1 MKHFK
6 FLSLMLMAIVA
17 MFAFTACGDD
27 DEKDNKGGQ
36 QGGGGDTSELAG
48 NWTAVAFTPEGG
60 SRFEIDRQNE
70 NHWQWCLRFVLTDN
84 EITQYAINYQGSEGY
99 RGREE
104 KTLIGKYRV
113 EGNTFIIYDYYE
125 GYHNVKDQEESGSG
139 IMSTKPI
146 QSTFSLSNSIF
157 TLTIAGY
164 GVYELQKTDG
174 GQQGGGGDTSITADK
189 LIGTWYGVDE
199 NSSKKISVFVMDFTA
214 NGQGHYAEFKAKAD
228 ENWEPRDPEW
238 ANMTWTLS
246 NGTLNATVNVPNK
259 GDVTRKG
266 DIISLNGN
274 KMTVRRYLDDGYTD
288 EIVMTRVNSADEFAL
303 IFAQMILEKTG
314 GEQGGEEQGGGQG
327 EGQGEASLLG
337 TWKTVRIA
345 GKATEISTGEVLE
358 SWDKYPTLDEAKD
371 PEKESLKYMEYT
383 FNKDGSL
390 KVQSFDEETRLFNII
405 MEGTWIQNEDIVIVT
420 LILDEK
426 NSFSKTFNI
435 VELTAD
441 KLTLHETHIDDEFEV
456 HGRDGRYQVVYDE
469 NVYCTRK

>member
-27 DEKDNKGGQ
+27 DDKDNK
-36 QGGGGDTSELAG
+36 
-48 NWTAVAFTPEGG
+48 
-60 SRFEIDRQNE
+60 
-70 NHWQWCLRFVLTDN
+70 
-84 EITQYAINYQGSEGY
+84 
-99 RGREE
+99 
-104 KTLIGKYRV
+104 
-113 EGNTFIIYDYYE
+113 
-125 GYHNVKDQEESGSG
+125 
-139 IMSTKPI
+139 
-146 QSTFSLSNSIF
+146 
-157 TLTIAGY
+157 
-164 GVYELQKTDG
+164 G

-199 NSSKKISVFVMDFTA
+199 NSSKKINIFVMDFAT
-214 NGQGHYAEFKAKAD
+214 NGKGHYAEYKAKAE
-228 ENWEPRDPEW
+228 ENWNPRDPQY
-238 ANMTWTLS
+238 ADMTWTLTK
-246 NGTLNATVNVPNK
+246 GTLNATVVVPNE
-259 GDVTRKG
+259 GAITRKG
-266 DIISLNGN
+266 DILSLNGN

-288 EIVMTRVNSADEFAL
+288 EIVMTRVNSADELAL
-303 IFAQMILEKTG
+303 IFAQLILEKTG
-314 GEQGGEEQGGGQG
+314 GEQGGGQG
-327 EGQGEASLLG
+327 EEQGEASLLG

-345 GKATEISTGEVLE
+345 GNATAVSTGEVLE

-390 KVQSFDEETRLFNII
+390 KVQSFDESSREFNII

-420 LILDEK
+420 LILKK

-441 KLTLHETHIDDEFEV
+441 KLTLHETYIDDEFKV

-469 NVYCTRK
+469 YVYCTRK

>member
-27 DEKDNKGGQ
+27 DDKDNKGGQ
-36 QGGGGDTSELAG
+36 QGGGGDTSITADKLIGTWYGVDENSSKKISVFVMDFTANGQGHYAELKAKADENWEPREPEWANMTWTLSNGTLNATVSVPNKGDITRKGDIISLNGNKMTVRRYLDDGYTDEIVMTRVNSADEFALIFAQMILEKTGGGQGEETNTSELAG

-60 SRFEIDRQNE
+60 SRFEINRKNE

-139 IMSTKPI
+139 IMSTEPL
-146 QSTFSLSNSIF
+146 QTTFSLSNSIF

-174 GQQGGGGDTSITADK
+174 G
-189 LIGTWYGVDE
+189 
-199 NSSKKISVFVMDFTA
+199 
-214 NGQGHYAEFKAKAD
+214 
-228 ENWEPRDPEW
+228 
-238 ANMTWTLS
+238 
-246 NGTLNATVNVPNK
+246 
-259 GDVTRKG
+259 
-266 DIISLNGN
+266 
-274 KMTVRRYLDDGYTD
+274 
-288 EIVMTRVNSADEFAL
+288 
-303 IFAQMILEKTG
+303 
-314 GEQGGEEQGGGQG
+314 EQGGEEQGGGQG
-327 EGQGEASLLG
+327 EEQGEASLLG
-337 TWKTVRIA
+337 TWKTIRIA
-345 GKATEISTGEVLE
+345 GNATEISTGEVLE
-358 SWDKYPTLDEAKD
+358 SWNNYPTLEDAQD
-371 PEKESLKYMEYT
+371 PNKESLKYMEYT

-390 KVQSFDEETRLFNII
+390 KVQSFDESSRQFNII
-405 MEGTWIQNEDIVIVT
+405 MEGTWIQNGDIVIVT
-420 LILDEK
+420 LMLDEK
-426 NSFSKTFNI
+426 NSFSKTFDI

-441 KLTLHETHIDDEFEV
+441 KLTLHETHIDDEFKV